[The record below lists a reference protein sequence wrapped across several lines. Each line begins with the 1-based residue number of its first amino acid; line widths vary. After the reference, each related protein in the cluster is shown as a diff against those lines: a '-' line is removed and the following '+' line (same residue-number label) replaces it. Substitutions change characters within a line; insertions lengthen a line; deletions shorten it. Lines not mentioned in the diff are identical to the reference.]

1 MSLPISP
8 QRKVPTPRQH
18 SHNFSKES
26 RMATNDVETEQVD
39 TKNVIRRHFKRLSN
53 QLAVSSDLLLSVSAG
68 YYQCNIIDQVTK
80 AEINSKGGLVGA
92 DILLTHIDMKV
103 EQSPNDYLVPVM
115 NVLRDEVAL
124 RDTVRKMEDYIA
136 GRPSSDSS
144 GTQQSTS
151 EAAMGK
157 EGKCSQYLYNIL
169 SDYVNVSITVDDP
182 ASSVVSFV
190 PATSVADTVSA
201 AERLRECFD
210 MLMYSVIMIASRGR
224 VNLAWLKLKISLH
237 LQNTRE
243 NTPDVQDHLIKLEE
257 RPSPEAVVTFLV
269 NKNFLGYLNFE
280 LLKAFKRPVL
290 SDRTFDDNFNEYQS
304 KHNSFIRNNFQFI
317 VKAFQQSPKLS
328 PASIIGL
335 PEMTVEL
342 TTPWESKSL
351 YQWKEIVSNI
361 VEWGEYIIIKDIDI
375 NCVLITYQIMPFILP
390 RIIQDLTDDVIIDRF
405 RAVGATF
412 TIPPD
417 VMEMGVADREW
428 IASMV
433 QGSVLL
439 KKPHPLKEPSND
451 AHPMTVSPAE
461 SLQEV

>member
-1 MSLPISP
+1 ML
-8 QRKVPTPRQH
+8 Q
-18 SHNFSKES
+18 
-26 RMATNDVETEQVD
+26 
-39 TKNVIRRHFKRLSN
+39 
-53 QLAVSSDLLLSVSAG
+53 
-68 YYQCNIIDQVTK
+68 
-80 AEINSKGGLVGA
+80 
-92 DILLTHIDMKV
+92 
-103 EQSPNDYLVPVM
+103 PV
-115 NVLRDEVAL
+115 N
-124 RDTVRKMEDYIA
+124 
-136 GRPSSDSS
+136 
-144 GTQQSTS
+144 
-151 EAAMGK
+151 
-157 EGKCSQYLYNIL
+157 C
-169 SDYVNVSITVDDP
+169 SITVDNP
-182 ASSVVSFV
+182 SSVVSFV

-257 RPSPEAVVTFLV
+257 RPSPESVVTFLV
-269 NKNFLGYLNFE
+269 NKNFLGYLNFD
-280 LLKAFKRPVL
+280 LLKAFKQAI
-290 SDRTFDDNFNEYQS
+290 SDEVFSKKFQDYQS

-317 VKAFQQSPKLS
+317 VKAFRQNPEIS

-335 PEMTVEL
+335 PKMTVKL

-351 YQWKEIVSNI
+351 YQWKEIVGNI

>member
-1 MSLPISP
+1 MRSL
-8 QRKVPTPRQH
+8 TP
-18 SHNFSKES
+18 
-26 RMATNDVETEQVD
+26 A
-39 TKNVIRRHFKRLSN
+39 
-53 QLAVSSDLLLSVSAG
+53 
-68 YYQCNIIDQVTK
+68 
-80 AEINSKGGLVGA
+80 NS
-92 DILLTHIDMKV
+92 T
-103 EQSPNDYLVPVM
+103 
-115 NVLRDEVAL
+115 
-124 RDTVRKMEDYIA
+124 
-136 GRPSSDSS
+136 
-144 GTQQSTS
+144 
-151 EAAMGK
+151 
-157 EGKCSQYLYNIL
+157 
-169 SDYVNVSITVDDP
+169 
-182 ASSVVSFV
+182 VSFV

-201 AERLRECFD
+201 AERLRECFKSF
-210 MLMYSVIMIASRGR
+210 MFTIMMIISSARIS
-224 VNLAWLKLKISLH
+224 LACLKTGILLH
-237 LQNTRE
+237 LQYTRD
-243 NTPDVQDHLIKLEE
+243 NTPEIQGDLTQLQQCPNSEVVIMFLIQ
-257 RPSPEAVVTFLV
+257 
-269 NKNFLGYLNFE
+269 KNYLGYLNFE
-280 LLKAFKRPVL
+280 LLSAFKDVL
-290 SDRTFDDNFNEYQS
+290 RSNEFNTEWKNYKS
-304 KHNSFIRNNFQFI
+304 KHSSFIKNNFQFI
-317 VKAFQQSPKLS
+317 VKAFQHNPKLS
-328 PASIIGL
+328 PASVIGL

-342 TTPWESKSL
+342 ATPWESKSL